1 MFTVFFSGD
10 CNQGLCQFNLDLL
23 VSFDN
28 DFAILNLNLRL
39 VDTLGEGIKLISKD
53 MADLKKSM
61 SPISVYYIMN
71 LCCWMPDAIRNL
83 LLEDYADKMTFG
95 FSNVP
100 GPKEPYVV
108 CDKKN
113 NGMGFIMPIARNI
126 VGSFSIISHVD
137 VMKIMISMDKETM
150 KSTKLITDIFIEN
163 MNEMLGG
170 TEW

>member
-1 MFTVFFSGD
+1 MTTKERRVTLNDVVMTVLSKTIYDYLQKYTEDRTTKSVNMAVPFSLRPPPTKLGEFT
-10 CNQGLCQFNLDLL
+10 
-23 VSFDN
+23 FDN
-28 DFAILNLNLRL
+28 NFAILNLNLRL

-108 CDKKN
+108 CDKK
-113 NGMGFIMPIARNI
+113 IIPINCSKD
-126 VGSFSIISHVD
+126 VDGSLSL
-137 VMKIMISMDKETM
+137 M
-150 KSTKLITDIFIEN
+150 
-163 MNEMLGG
+163 
-170 TEW
+170 